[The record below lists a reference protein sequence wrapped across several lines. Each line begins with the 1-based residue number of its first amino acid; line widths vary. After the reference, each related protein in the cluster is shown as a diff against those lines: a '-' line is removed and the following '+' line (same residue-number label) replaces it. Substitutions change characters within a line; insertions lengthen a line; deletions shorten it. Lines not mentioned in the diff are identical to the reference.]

1 MLTWE
6 GLGRA
11 LQARPAAQVDDP
23 EAERAAV
30 ALVFR
35 EASHGLE
42 LLFIRRAEHPQDPW
56 SGQMAFPGGRAEPHE
71 REPHH
76 TAVRET
82 REETGIDLDAEGVL
96 LGSLDELRAM
106 ARMRPLNLVISPFV
120 FRVDAAVQGAA
131 VSEVVSV
138 HWLPLRELLQARST
152 HDHDFQGTRLR
163 FPCLHY
169 EGLVI
174 WGLTYRMLMGLV
186 ERIPAAGG

>member
-1 MLTWE
+1 VLTWE
-6 GLGRA
+6 ELGLA
-11 LQARPAAQVDDP
+11 LQARPVAQVDDP
-23 EAERAAV
+23 QADRAAV

-35 EASHGLE
+35 EAGHGLE
-42 LLFIRRAEHPQDPW
+42 LLFIRRAEHPRDPW

-71 REPHH
+71 RERVH
-76 TAVRET
+76 TAIRET
-82 REETGIDLDAEGVL
+82 LEETGIDLGQRGVL
-96 LGSLDELRAM
+96 LGALDELPAM
-106 ARMRPLNLVISPFV
+106 ARMRPMNLVVSPFV

-152 HDHDFQGTRLR
+152 HHHDFQGTRLR

-186 ERIPAAGG
+186 ERVPGA